1 MRWQGD
7 EQSNNVED
15 VRGSGGGGG
24 GGFGIGGGTV
34 GIGTIVI
41 ALLGSWF
48 FGVSPS
54 TILSLLSGGSPAQV
68 QQAPSHPTAP
78 QTF

>member
-15 VRGSGGGGG
+15 VRGSGGGG

-48 FGVSPS
+48 LGCR
-54 TILSLLSGGSPAQV
+54 QV
-68 QQAPSHPTAP
+68 R
-78 QTF
+78 F